1 MRETNSDT
9 IIPFPRPTETEVL
22 RLWRQFQAAVAECDQ
37 VVADAEV
44 AGKRFLD
51 AYKAW
56 VGRS

>member
-1 MRETNSDT
+1 MRDADSG
-9 IIPFPRPTETEVL
+9 ILIPFPRPTETEVL
-22 RLWRQFQAAVAECDQ
+22 RLWRAFQAAVGECDQ
-37 VVADAEV
+37 TIAEAEV